1 MVLDEAD
8 RMIDEGFEE
17 PVNQILSA
25 MGSELKAEEEEELR
39 RQKRYEQVRARGVCD
54 DQTQRMIVEE
64 NLREIEERENQ
75 GKKKD
80 PHTLE
85 VIPDD
90 TDDLTNEAE
99 IQAWKQREFE
109 RIMRERVKEEERL
122 RVAGLGGR
130 DV

>member
-1 MVLDEAD
+1 
-8 RMIDEGFEE
+8 MIDPEVEALRE
-17 PVNQILSA
+17 Q
-25 MGSELKAEEEEELR
+25 EAEEEEELK
-39 RQKRYEQVRARGVCD
+39 RQKRYEQVRARGMRD
-54 DQTQRMIVEE
+54 GQTQRMIVEE

-122 RVAGLGGR
+122 RVAALGGH